1 MLKYHAITALIAA
14 IAAAAAMMLA
24 DPPLEDEPGWDC
36 ATMGNHVC
44 GKV

>member
-1 MLKYHAITALIAA
+1 MLKYHTVTALIAA
-14 IAAAAAMMLA
+14 IAAVAAMLLA

>member
-1 MLKYHAITALIAA
+1 MLRYHAVTMLIGA
-14 IAAAAAMMLA
+14 IAVAGGLLLA